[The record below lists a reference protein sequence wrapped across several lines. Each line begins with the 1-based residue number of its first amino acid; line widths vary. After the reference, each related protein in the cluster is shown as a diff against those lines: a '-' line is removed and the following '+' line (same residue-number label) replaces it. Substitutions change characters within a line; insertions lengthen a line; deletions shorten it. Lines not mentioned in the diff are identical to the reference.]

1 MIRPRQAGS
10 GSTLECVCDPMTR
23 TLEVIVTSA
32 EEAFD
37 AQEGGADRLEL
48 AHSLEDEGLTPTSRT
63 VREVTRA
70 VSIPVRVILRNSP
83 SMEASS
89 EEEVTRLVA
98 EAKAFADTNIDGFVL
113 GFVGQGTLDLDVM
126 ARILEAVPGVPVTFH
141 RAFEHVR
148 DPLGTIDELKRFPSV
163 DRILT
168 NGGEGSWEQ
177 RKARLREWRE
187 AAAPQIKIVVGG
199 GLTSAL
205 LSEFAQQTP
214 FTEFHV
220 GRAAR
225 TPPISSGTVVRAQV
239 ASLKSALA

>member
-1 MIRPRQAGS
+1 
-10 GSTLECVCDPMTR
+10 MTR

-32 EEAFD
+32 EEAFN

-48 AHSLEDEGLTPTSRT
+48 AHSLEDEGLTPTSQT
-63 VREVTRA
+63 VHEVTCA

-83 SMEASS
+83 TMEAGS
-89 EEEVTRLVA
+89 EDEIQRLVTEA
-98 EAKAFADTNIDGFVL
+98 EALADTNIDGFVL
-113 GFVGQGTLDLDVM
+113 GFVQHGTLDLDVM
-126 ARILEAVPGVPVTFH
+126 ERILSAAPEVPVTFH

-148 DPLGTIDELKRFPSV
+148 DPLETIRQLKQFPSV

-177 RKARLREWRE
+177 RKLRLREWQE

-205 LSEFAQQTP
+205 LSEFAQETP

-225 TPPISSGTVVRAQV
+225 TPPMPSGTVVRAQV

>member
-1 MIRPRQAGS
+1 
-10 GSTLECVCDPMTR
+10 MTR

-32 EEAFD
+32 EEAFN

-48 AHSLEDEGLTPTSRT
+48 AHSIEDEGLTPTSQT
-63 VREVTRA
+63 VHEVTRA

-83 SMEASS
+83 TMEAGS
-89 EEEVTRLVA
+89 EDEIQRLVTEA
-98 EAKAFADTNIDGFVL
+98 EALADTNIDGFVL
-113 GFVGQGTLDLDVM
+113 GFVQHGTLDLDVM
-126 ARILEAVPGVPVTFH
+126 ERILSAAPEVPVTFH

-148 DPLGTIDELKRFPSV
+148 DPLETIRQLKQFPSV

-168 NGGEGSWEQ
+168 NGGAGSWEQ
-177 RKARLREWRE
+177 RKLRLREWQE

-205 LSEFAQQTP
+205 LSEFAQETP

-225 TPPISSGTVVRAQV
+225 TPPMPSGTVVRAQV

>member
-1 MIRPRQAGS
+1 
-10 GSTLECVCDPMTR
+10 MTR

-48 AHSLEDEGLTPTSRT
+48 AHSLQDEGLTPPSRT
-63 VREVTRA
+63 VHEVTRA

-89 EEEVTRLVA
+89 EDEITWLVA
-98 EAKAFADTNIDGFVL
+98 EAKTFADTNIDGFVL
-113 GFVGQGTLDLDVM
+113 GFVRQGTLDLDAM
-126 ARILEAVPGVPVTFH
+126 ERILRAVPDVPVTFH

-148 DPLGTIDELKRFPSV
+148 DPLGTIEQLKQFPSV

-177 RKARLREWRE
+177 RKTRLREWQK

-205 LSEFAQQTP
+205 LSEFAHETP
-214 FTEFHV
+214 LTEFHV

-225 TPPISSGTVVRAQV
+225 TPPLSSGTVVRAQV

>member
-1 MIRPRQAGS
+1 
-10 GSTLECVCDPMTR
+10 MTR

-32 EEAFD
+32 EEAFN

-48 AHSLEDEGLTPTSRT
+48 AHSLEDEGLTPTSQI
-63 VREVTRA
+63 VHEVTRA

-83 SMEASS
+83 TMEAGS
-89 EEEVTRLVA
+89 EDEIQRLVTEA
-98 EAKAFADTNIDGFVL
+98 EAFADTNIDGFVL
-113 GFVGQGTLDLDVM
+113 GFVQHGALDLDAM
-126 ARILEAVPGVPVTFH
+126 ERILSAAPEVPVTFH

-148 DPLGTIDELKRFPSV
+148 DPLETIRQLKQFPSV

-177 RKARLREWRE
+177 RKLRLREWQE

-205 LSEFAQQTP
+205 LSEFAQETP

-225 TPPISSGTVVRAQV
+225 TPPMPSGTVVRAQV

>member
-1 MIRPRQAGS
+1 
-10 GSTLECVCDPMTR
+10 MTR

-32 EEAFD
+32 EEAFN

-48 AHSLEDEGLTPTSRT
+48 AHSLEDEGLTPTSQI
-63 VREVTRA
+63 VHEVTRA

-83 SMEASS
+83 TMEAGS
-89 EEEVTRLVA
+89 EDEIQRLVTEA
-98 EAKAFADTNIDGFVL
+98 EAFADTNIDGFVL
-113 GFVGQGTLDLDVM
+113 GFVQHGALDLDAM
-126 ARILEAVPGVPVTFH
+126 ERILSAAPEVPVTFH

-148 DPLGTIDELKRFPSV
+148 DPLETIRQLKQFPSV

-177 RKARLREWRE
+177 RKLRLREWQE

-205 LSEFAQQTP
+205 LSEFAQETP

-225 TPPISSGTVVRAQV
+225 TPSMPSGTVVRAQV

>member
-1 MIRPRQAGS
+1 
-10 GSTLECVCDPMTR
+10 MTR

-48 AHSLEDEGLTPTSRT
+48 AHSLEDEGLTPTPQT
-63 VREVTRA
+63 VRSVTRA

-83 SMEASS
+83 TMKADS
-89 EEEVTRLVA
+89 EDEITRLVT

-113 GFVGQGTLDLDVM
+113 GFVERGTLDLDVLD
-126 ARILEAVPGVPVTFH
+126 RILSAVPGVPITFH
-141 RAFEHVR
+141 RAFEYVR
-148 DPLGTIDELKRFPSV
+148 DPLATIHQLKQFPSV

-177 RKARLREWRE
+177 RKSRLREWQE

-205 LSEFAQQTP
+205 LSEFVQETRL
-214 FTEFHV
+214 TEFHV

-225 TPPISSGTVVRAQV
+225 IPPIASGPVVRAQV

>member
-1 MIRPRQAGS
+1 
-10 GSTLECVCDPMTR
+10 MTR

-48 AHSLEDEGLTPTSRT
+48 AHSLEDEGLTPTSQT
-63 VREVTRA
+63 IHDVTRA
-70 VSIPVRVILRNSP
+70 VSIPVRVILRNSR
-83 SMEASS
+83 SMEANS
-89 EEEVTRLVA
+89 EEEITRLVT
-98 EAKAFADTNIDGFVL
+98 EAKAFADTNIDGLVL
-113 GFVGQGTLDLDVM
+113 GFVRGGALDLNVM
-126 ARILEAVPGVPVTFH
+126 ERIVRAAPHMRITFH

-148 DPLGTIDELKRFPSV
+148 DPLGTIGQLKQFPSV

-177 RKARLREWRE
+177 RKARLREWQE
-187 AAAPQIKIVVGG
+187 TAAPQIKIVVGG
-199 GLTSAL
+199 GLTSGL

-214 FTEFHV
+214 LTEFHV

-225 TPPISSGTVVRAQV
+225 TPPLSSGTVVRAQV